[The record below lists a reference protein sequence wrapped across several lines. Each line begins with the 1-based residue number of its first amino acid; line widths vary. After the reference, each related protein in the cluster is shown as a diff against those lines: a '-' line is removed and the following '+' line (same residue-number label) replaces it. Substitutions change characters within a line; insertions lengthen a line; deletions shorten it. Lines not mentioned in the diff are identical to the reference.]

1 MSARVRWSLPRS
13 CGKEC
18 QPRQSSKFRYTRFCR
33 FWLDRS
39 CRKERTPAENP
50 GKAPSCAVRAFG
62 GSGRIEVVAPQNQA
76 PSRVFGV
83 CKVGNGGRSAQ
94 IPCQLFQKS
103 HPSAHSQRAP
113 VDPSKEP
120 CLQPVVSPL
129 PPKKKVAW
137 ESCKKS
143 PTSISIM
150 GRVTNQSNEGA
161 DLPNHSRVRTGWP
174 TRLKAPTLYLPLS
187 LKASPG
193 TCELILPC
201 FGHETRHSA

>member
-18 QPRQSSKFRYTRFCR
+18 QPRQSSKFRYTCFCR

-62 GSGRIEVVAPQNQA
+62 GSGGIEVVAPQNQA
-76 PSRVFGV
+76 PSRACGV
-83 CKVGNGGRSAQ
+83 SKVGNGGRSAQ
-94 IPCQLFQKS
+94 IPCLLFQKS

-129 PPKKKVAW
+129 PPKKKLPGKVA
-137 ESCKKS
+137 
-143 PTSISIM
+143 
-150 GRVTNQSNEGA
+150 R
-161 DLPNHSRVRTGWP
+161 NHRPQYLSWVGSQTKAMRAQTCQIIAGFAQDGPLGSKPQLCICHCPSKQVRE
-174 TRLKAPTLYLPLS
+174 L
-187 LKASPG
+187 AS
-193 TCELILPC
+193 
-201 FGHETRHSA
+201 